1 MALGRTVGG
10 WGERG
15 GVPPKNNQLKK
26 GCTMKAILVLEDEP
40 SVMKL
45 LRHTLRDYR
54 LIEATTAEEAL
65 LLFIDHDYLVD
76 LLVADLTLPRKSGAE
91 VALHFRSK
99 IPDLP
104 VILTS
109 GYPVSGWTERDSADL
124 RRLGEPVAVLQKPFT
139 GHQLV
144 DAICGL
150 TGCPPVWKA
159 RIA

>member
-1 MALGRTVGG
+1 
-10 WGERG
+10 
-15 GVPPKNNQLKK
+15 
-26 GCTMKAILVLEDEP
+26 MKAILVLEDEP
-40 SVMKL
+40 SLMKL

-54 LIEATTAEEAL
+54 MIEATTAEEAL
-65 LLFIDHDYLVD
+65 MLFIDYDYLID
-76 LLVADLTLPRKSGAE
+76 LLVADLTLPGESGAQ

-124 RRLGEPVAVLQKPFT
+124 RRLGDLSVAVLQKPFT
-139 GHQLV
+139 GHQLL
-144 DAICGL
+144 DAICDL

>member
-1 MALGRTVGG
+1 
-10 WGERG
+10 
-15 GVPPKNNQLKK
+15 
-26 GCTMKAILVLEDEP
+26 MKAILVLEDEP
-40 SVMKL
+40 SLMKL

-54 LIEATTAEEAL
+54 MIEATTAEEAL

-76 LLVADLTLPRKSGAE
+76 LLVADLTLPAKSGAQ

-124 RRLGEPVAVLQKPFT
+124 RKLGQPVAVLQKPFT
-139 GHQLV
+139 GHRLLE
-144 DAICGL
+144 AICDL
-150 TGCPPVWKA
+150 TGCPPGWKA